1 MPLVPRRNAE
11 RSSTKTWGEKLAENL
26 GQMLGPRSI
35 PVNKH
40 ARKGT
45 RRRAESSEKIARSAQ
60 KLLGELVTWASTV
73 GRSDSLNTQA
83 EARRRG
89 RARFELEKTVTET
102 KRKERSKAW
111 QHTQQASL

>member
-1 MPLVPRRNAE
+1 
-11 RSSTKTWGEKLAENL
+11 
-26 GQMLGPRSI
+26 MLGPRSI

-60 KLLGELVTWASTV
+60 KLFGELVTWASTV

-89 RARFELEKTVTET
+89 RARFELEKTVKET
-102 KRKERSKAW
+102 KRRSAAK
-111 QHTQQASL
+111 HGDTQSRSLSKLFNESILAVRGR